1 MTPYVDQKLAV
12 RLKIL
17 FGSFWAGTRA
27 ARLKFEV
34 TVQIARTQSLDD
46 WLFGLVA
53 SFSLRVRG
61 VRGSIPRT
69 TFCDAALKHNGRC
82 VKADH
87 ARP

>member
-69 TFCDAALKHNGRC
+69 TFCDAALKQNGRC
-82 VKADH
+82 MKADH